1 MAAGQDRED
10 GSSVMVAVPTML
22 CSQEQEREEG
32 RGYREED
39 IDRVFRQIS
48 EVRYKKYFKTHINIK
63 SKTHC
68 LKQFSDPDSL
78 NLFAN
83 SI

>member
-1 MAAGQDRED
+1 MTAGQDRED

-22 CSQEQEREEG
+22 SSQEQEKEEG

-48 EVRYKKYFKTHINIK
+48 EVRYI
-63 SKTHC
+63 
-68 LKQFSDPDSL
+68 
-78 NLFAN
+78 
-83 SI
+83 